1 MNKQNTSKKSGFI
14 AVVTLMF
21 LVLFS
26 IFGFAYWFSSKS
38 SAELIMYESDRIK
51 ARNYALAAVE
61 RVKVHLFNE
70 YARGEIKPVYH
81 KGGNKT
87 LDGEYNRKIDDGEY
101 RVVQVKPLGEKG
113 SEWYGRPHICFGGGV
128 IGYYDLWEIIT
139 EGKVKKSGITAEAK
153 VVIKIYRDNL
163 VQN

>member
-1 MNKQNTSKKSGFI
+1 MNTYKLRNKGGFI

-26 IFGFAYWFSSKS
+26 IFGFMYWFSSKS

-70 YARGEIKPVYH
+70 YSRGEIKPIYH
-81 KGGNKT
+81 KGGNKA

-101 RVVQVKPLGEKG
+101 NVIQVKPLGEAG

-139 EGKVKKSGITAEAK
+139 EGRVNKSGIKAEAK
-153 VVIKIYRDNL
+153 VVIKIYRDNI
-163 VQN
+163 VQK